1 MNPWMQA
8 IGWTLIHFVWQGGL
22 LALATAT
29 GLRWCRY
36 RSSEA
41 RYAVACLGLIGMLA
55 SPIVTAT
62 ILRAPGSAL
71 LAGESSLA
79 AASGSEGTV
88 PLLRGSTGNGSSL
101 PNTSTAIDRSRL
113 DALLSYVVWGWL
125 AGVSLLLA
133 RFAGGCWRV
142 HRLRVVGLTEPAS
155 PWQSASERIAAR
167 LGVHVAFRV
176 VETGVVAAPG
186 VIGSIRPL
194 ILLPVAVLTNLAPA
208 QIEMI
213 LAHEL
218 AHIRRRDYAVN
229 LFQTVA
235 EAILFYHPC
244 VWWVSARI
252 REEREHCCD
261 DVAVEVCGEPT
272 AYAAALA
279 ELASWRTR
287 ETALAVGA
295 TDGPLLA
302 RVRRLLRVQEH
313 DAPRPISGLA
323 VLAIGTLLA
332 AGAVLQSSSTP
343 PPPANTKVAPGVV
356 QPAGDWR
363 IRKTD
368 HFEIYYQPDMD
379 LHAERVAQEAERA
392 YERVS
397 SELKH
402 NLAFTV
408 PIILFRTASELE
420 QSAQA
425 GPLVRP
431 LVASFSEPSRDR
443 IFLAM
448 DRPSDQWYG
457 LITHEV
463 AHVFGFDIV
472 PGTATPRWITEG
484 LAEYLRGAWDPSDLV
499 ILRASVRESEIP
511 KISGLQGDG
520 GSTVPRLVF
529 ALGHAAF
536 DFIESR
542 WGKSGVRQF
551 IFRIRQ
557 RASNGVDPYQA
568 ALQIGP
574 DEFDQAFERYLTG
587 RFAEPV
593 GASRAEH

>member
-1 MNPWMQA
+1 M
-8 IGWTLIHFVWQGGL
+8 
-22 LALATAT
+22 
-29 GLRWCRY
+29 
-36 RSSEA
+36 
-41 RYAVACLGLIGMLA
+41 AC
-55 SPIVTAT
+55 T
-62 ILRAPGSAL
+62 
-71 LAGESSLA
+71 SL
-79 AASGSEGTV
+79 
-88 PLLRGSTGNGSSL
+88 
-101 PNTSTAIDRSRL
+101 
-113 DALLSYVVWGWL
+113 
-125 AGVSLLLA
+125 
-133 RFAGGCWRV
+133 
-142 HRLRVVGLTEPAS
+142 
-155 PWQSASERIAAR
+155 SASWRS
-167 LGVHVAFRV
+167 
-176 VETGVVAAPG
+176 GVVDAPG

-261 DVAVEVCGEPT
+261 DVAVEVWGEPT

-279 ELASWRTR
+279 ELASWRAR
-287 ETALAVGA
+287 ESALAVGA

-302 RVRRLLRVQEH
+302 RVRRLLRVQEN
-313 DAPRPISGLA
+313 DAPRPVSGLA
-323 VLAIGTLLA
+323 VLAVGTLLA
-332 AGAVLQSSSTP
+332 AGVVLQSSSTP
-343 PPPANTKVAPGVV
+343 PPPANTQAATAVV

-425 GPLVRP
+425 GPLVRS

-443 IFLAM
+443 IVLAM

-457 LITHEV
+457 LITHEL

-472 PGTATPRWITEG
+472 PGTATPLWITEG
-484 LAEYLRGAWDPSDLV
+484 LAEYSEGDLGSERSGGPSRIGSRQRDSENQWASGRRRQHGSAV
-499 ILRASVRESEIP
+499 GICSRAR
-511 KISGLQGDG
+511 
-520 GSTVPRLVF
+520 
-529 ALGHAAF
+529 
-536 DFIESR
+536 
-542 WGKSGVRQF
+542 GVRLHRITMGEVRRATVHLQDSPEPPATV
-551 IFRIRQ
+551 RIRTK
-557 RASNGVDPYQA
+557 RRCRS
-568 ALQIGP
+568 
-574 DEFDQAFERYLTG
+574 DEMSSIRRSSDT
-587 RFAEPV
+587 
-593 GASRAEH
+593 